1 MNLSFSRN
9 RLGLAITGAAILL
22 LLAGCGDEP
31 DRAELD
37 LLLQEDPMFHEL
49 VRTKVNLET
58 QISGI
63 HKELAAQKTS
73 LDEKIQKLRSDYDA
87 SRQAKE
93 KTIGEYEA
101 LVRKQRADFAASYD
115 KSREQL
121 QARKRM
127 RADIEKAIREGQSVL
142 DKKEKLAISPKETAE
157 WEERVT
163 NLQVR
168 ISPLDAE
175 ISALEAQVSLKHKKL
190 KYL

>member
-1 MNLSFSRN
+1 M
-9 RLGLAITGAAILL
+9 AGAAVLI

-37 LLLQEDPMFHEL
+37 LLLQEDPVFHEL

-63 HKELAAQKTS
+63 HKELSAQKTS
-73 LDEKIQKLRSDYDA
+73 LDEKIQKLRGDYEA

-93 KTIGEYEA
+93 KTIGEYEK
-101 LVRKQRADFAASYD
+101 LLTNQRADFAAGYD

-121 QARKRM
+121 HARKRM
-127 RADIEKAIREGQSVL
+127 RADMEKAIREGQSVL
-142 DKKEKLAISPKETAE
+142 NKKEKLAISPKETGE

-168 ISPLDAE
+168 LSPLDAE
-175 ISALEAQVSLKHKKL
+175 ISALEAQVSLKRKKL